1 MASRQIL
8 MQIELLRRRERAEL
22 PPVKANSSRSSWGTR
37 EERVR
42 VINHTSAVRYV
53 AIHSLIGGVTVADER
68 LIPLAF

>member
-8 MQIELLRRRERAEL
+8 MQIELLRRRERAER
-22 PPVKANSSRSSWGTR
+22 PPVKANSGRSSWGT
-37 EERVR
+37 R

-53 AIHSLIGGVTVADER
+53 EIHSLIGGVTVADER